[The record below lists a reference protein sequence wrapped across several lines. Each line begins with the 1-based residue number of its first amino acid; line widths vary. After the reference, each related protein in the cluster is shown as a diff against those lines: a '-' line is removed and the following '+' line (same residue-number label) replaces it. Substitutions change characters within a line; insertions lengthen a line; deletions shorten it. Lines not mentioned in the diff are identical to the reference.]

1 MKINLK
7 YANKEVDQV
16 LIDLSKVSTVTL
28 DVHNKYKFNMS
39 KRWNGERKSSFH
51 LSGKIEIEKWL
62 SMLTSRSAIFLNRLT
77 LNFYFACVLHLFGID
92 GLSRLPLTKTKWRTC
107 NMRCVAKQISII
119 FILYIC
125 LIYWFIYINCYID
138 NIV

>member
-1 MKINLK
+1 MQIKKLI
-7 YANKEVDQV
+7 QV

-28 DVHNKYKFNMS
+28 DVHNKYIS
-39 KRWNGERKSSFH
+39 SICRNGERNSSFH